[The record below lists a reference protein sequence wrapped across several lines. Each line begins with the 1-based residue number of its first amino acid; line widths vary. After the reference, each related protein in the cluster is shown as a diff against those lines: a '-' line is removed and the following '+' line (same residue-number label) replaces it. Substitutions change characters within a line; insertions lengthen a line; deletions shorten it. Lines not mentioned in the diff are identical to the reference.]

1 MKILKTLV
9 LAAGASLIVTAAASA
24 HVTLNPE
31 KAPAESFSRF
41 VLRVPT
47 EEDVPTVRLS
57 VQLPEGLEAR
67 FQPKAGWE
75 RTQNGRVVTWSGGE
89 IAPDEFDEFGLS
101 FQVPNTPGETLSFP
115 ATQTYANGTVVR
127 WIGGPDSEEPAPA
140 LMIEAAESESP
151 TPTTATGAAEPT
163 EATEA
168 TENEDDDDTESLA
181 LGFGIA
187 GLAMGILALGV
198 TLFRKR
204 KA

>member
-1 MKILKTLV
+1 MKLLKTLV
-9 LAAGASLIVTAAASA
+9 LAAGASLIVATSASA

-57 VQLPEGLEAR
+57 VQLPEGLEVR
-67 FQPKAGWE
+67 FQPKEGWE
-75 RTQNGRVVTWSGGE
+75 RTQSGRVVTWSGGE
-89 IAPDEFDEFGLS
+89 ISPEEFDEFGLS

-140 LMIEAAESESP
+140 LSIEAAESESP
-151 TPTTATGAAEPT
+151 TPTTTEAI
-163 EATEA
+163 EATES
-168 TENEDDDDTESLA
+168 EDDDDMENLA

-187 GLAMGILALGV
+187 GLAVGLLALGL
-198 TLFRKR
+198 TLYRKR
-204 KA
+204 SGA

>member
-1 MKILKTLV
+1 MKLLKTLV
-9 LAAGASLIVTAAASA
+9 LAAGASLIVATSAAA

-57 VQLPEGLEAR
+57 VQLPEGLEVR
-67 FQPKAGWE
+67 FQPKEGWE
-75 RTQNGRVVTWSGGE
+75 RTQSGRVVTWSGGE
-89 IAPDEFDEFGLS
+89 ISPDEFDEFGLS
-101 FQVPNTPGETLSFP
+101 FQVPNTPGETLTFP

-140 LMIEAAESESP
+140 LSIEAAASESP
-151 TPTTATGAAEPT
+151 APTTMT
-163 EATEA
+163 EATES
-168 TENEDDDDTESLA
+168 EDDDMSENLA

-187 GLAMGILALGV
+187 GLAAGLLALGV

-204 KA
+204 SA